1 MEFWVDNFFSFFHH
15 FNHVASLF
23 YALCFPMECQTLIKS
38 LPKFVICCFSIAAFM
53 TCSSGRL
60 QHYLSHLY
68 SSWCSLSILNVWV
81 YVFPQIC
88 DIFRIACLVAQS
100 YLTLC
105 DPMDC
110 SPPGS
115 SVHCISRQGY
125 WSGLPCPPPGD
136 LPNPGIKPGSLTLQV
151 DFFTVWATREA
162 HFQHYFFNVFYLIYL
177 LLSFSLSLLLN
188 QFQSE
193 VWITCRMRG
202 GEGLYKMQIIGS
214 YPRPIELV
222 SETETQRNKDKC
234 PRWYLFMHK
243 V

>member
-68 SSWCSLSILNVWV
+68 SSWCSLSILNVCV

-125 WSGLPCPPPGD
+125 CSGLPCPPPGD

-151 DFFTVWATREA
+151 DF
-162 HFQHYFFNVFYLIYL
+162 
-177 LLSFSLSLLLN
+177 LLSEPPEKPIFSIISSVFFLISFIFFSPFLCLSYSISFKVRSESPAGWEVGKACTKCRLLVPTPGLLN
-188 QFQSE
+188 
-193 VWITCRMRG
+193 
-202 GEGLYKMQIIGS
+202 
-214 YPRPIELV
+214 
-222 SETETQRNKDKC
+222 
-234 PRWYLFMHK
+234 
-243 V
+243 